1 MKRYLPF
8 DVVSVP
14 RLELNTGLA
23 LEAQQPA
30 LFSPTYRQVDAAGQ
44 MSHRQIG
51 RLLPKEDGLD
61 DTRREKGERKQ
72 SAHVFGM
79 RAEPVAT
86 SLRVSPCPSVSASR

>member
-1 MKRYLPF
+1 MKRHLPF

-14 RLELNTGLA
+14 RLDLNTGLA

-79 RAEPVAT
+79 RAEQVAT